1 MFLLKPVNKMDNS
14 KYASR
19 TKRLLN
25 WIIDT
30 LIIALLWFGIIL
42 FTSEFL
48 INIGLQDWIAKV
60 NSFKISF
67 SVIAV
72 MFLYYLIMEGFFK
85 TSLGKL
91 ITKTNLTTVSGEE
104 LSFYPV
110 FIRTIC
116 RLIPLEPLSFFSKE
130 AIGWHDSLSKTRV
143 IEMKISQKS
152 NG

>member
-1 MFLLKPVNKMDNS
+1 MNNN

-25 WIIDT
+25 WLIDT
-30 LIIALLWFGIIL
+30 VIIALLWFGIIL

-48 INIGLQDWIAKV
+48 INIELQDWIEKV
-60 NSFKISF
+60 NSIKISF

-72 MFLYYLIMEGFFK
+72 MFLYYFIMEGFFK
-85 TSLGKL
+85 TSIGKF
-91 ITKTNLTTVSGEE
+91 ITKTNLTTVSGQK
-104 LSFYPV
+104 LSFYNV

-152 NG
+152 NN